1 MSKHLSL
8 FITSTV
14 LSLAHTVSASAQEI
28 KLSVSPSMKVRLYEY
43 AQGKMSFSDSA
54 SRWLVNAFTRQD
66 STIASLIDAG
76 ITETVINR
84 TKDSLTCANEY
95 HLLKV
100 MSPKERKD
108 FESKVIQNR
117 PFPIPM
123 YKDIIEPSAE
133 MNSLFGY
140 SIKYAK
146 DLKLTDIQARQLLNG
161 AAELHHRMEVTKA
174 NPEWGAFD
182 KQAFES
188 ETVSSILTPAQF
200 NDMIAAKNKKRSE
213 TQARYVWSEM
223 ESLSLTKNFN
233 RDTSLK
239 NITVYYLL
247 KYHISDAFAHQKEKE
262 ELLLNQLPLPKELI
276 ALKEAKIGDRLKAQ
290 KYQW

>member
-1 MSKHLSL
+1 MSKRFSSSIFTTLLCTLLSL
-8 FITSTV
+8 NGTAQIANPN
-14 LSLAHTVSASAQEI
+14 LSPA
-28 KLSVSPSMKVRLYEY
+28 MKVRLYDY
-43 AQGKMSFSDSA
+43 SDGKMSFSDSTTN
-54 SRWLVNAFTRQD
+54 WLVSAFSRDD
-66 STIASLIDAG
+66 SAVAALIDAG
-76 ITETVINR
+76 RPQTEILR
-84 TKDSLTCANEY
+84 YKDSMACVNESRLLTI
-95 HLLKV
+95 
-100 MSPKERKD
+100 MPPKERKE
-108 FESKVIQNR
+108 FENKVIQNR
-117 PFPIPM
+117 AFPLPM

-146 DLKLTDIQARQLLNG
+146 DLKITDVQARQLLNG
-161 AAELHHRMEVTKA
+161 AAELRHRLEVVKA

-188 ETVSSILTPAQF
+188 ETVSGILTPAQF
-200 NDMIAAKNKKRSE
+200 NDMIAAKNKKKSE
-213 TQARYVWSEM
+213 TQARYVWYEM

-262 ELLLNQLPLPKELI
+262 ELLLNQLRLPKELI
-276 ALKEAKIGDRLKAQ
+276 ALKEAKIGDRIKAH